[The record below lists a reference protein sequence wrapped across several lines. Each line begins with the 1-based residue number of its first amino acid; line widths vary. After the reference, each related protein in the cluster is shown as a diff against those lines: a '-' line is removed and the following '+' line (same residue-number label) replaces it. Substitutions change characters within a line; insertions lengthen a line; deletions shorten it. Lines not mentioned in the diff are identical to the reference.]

1 LQFYTKQHNFY
12 CGVDLHADTM
22 FVSILDAAGNIVVH
36 QNLLGRPTRKGTWC
50 CRKSTDFFAW
60 QPSSCQPRLPAGLSL
75 FGIPD
80 QRRQRAASFLFVRRV
95 FHPGSDVTP
104 VPGLSQAGKDEPDHK
119 KNRTADRKEDG
130 GRTVGDLTVDEE

>member
-1 LQFYTKQHNFY
+1 MQFYTKQHNFY

-36 QNLLGRPTRKGTWC
+36 QNLPGRPARKGTWC
-50 CRKSTDFFAW
+50 CRESTDFFAC
-60 QPSSCQPRLPAGLSL
+60 QPSSCQLRLPAGLSL

-80 QRRQRAASFLFVRRV
+80 QRRQRAASVLFVRCV

-104 VPGLSQAGKDEPDHK
+104 VPGLSQAGKDEPDHEK
-119 KNRTADRKEDG
+119 K
-130 GRTVGDLTVDEE
+130 